1 MCLSDLN
8 KVVGGSECKLE
19 KKLNSHSLDI
29 EFSVSR
35 LYTDFHLVCRNCGV
49 TWRLKPKYFI
59 QLSIVSGIPYLVWP
73 LIALGLWGQ
82 FSSPSVNIPRVLL
95 ILIAGVSVY
104 FCFTVLP
111 RRLFYKRIM
120 KSLNFEKYF
129 DDFVNF
135 GCQRSESV
143 SNYKKRN

>member
-1 MCLSDLN
+1 
-8 KVVGGSECKLE
+8 
-19 KKLNSHSLDI
+19 
-29 EFSVSR
+29 
-35 LYTDFHLVCRNCGV
+35 LVCRKCGA

-129 DDFVNF
+129 DGFVNY

>member
-1 MCLSDLN
+1 MEKNLN
-8 KVVGGSECKLE
+8 Y
-19 KKLNSHSLDI
+19 HSLDI
-29 EFSVSR
+29 EYSVSR
-35 LYTDFHLVCRNCGV
+35 LYTDFRLVCRKCGA

-129 DDFVNF
+129 DDFVNY